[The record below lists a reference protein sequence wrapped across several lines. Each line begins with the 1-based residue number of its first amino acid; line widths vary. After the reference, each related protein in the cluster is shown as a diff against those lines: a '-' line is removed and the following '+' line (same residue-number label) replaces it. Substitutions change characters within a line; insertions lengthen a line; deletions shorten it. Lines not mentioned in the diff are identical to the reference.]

1 MAVFL
6 SPHQLAFI
14 FGLLGMP
21 TFYMIYKKKS
31 SEGYQSIPY
40 VAALCSSILFLYYGF
55 LKSVF
60 LIISINSIG
69 CAIESAYLIF
79 YLIYAPPKEKVNYLF
94 YMSNFSVP
102 VHHSAWRFSPLKSSY
117 KYTLYL
123 SISIKQYIQRN
134 TRFIKYSSSPVFRVL
149 TNKLLHLAEI
159 HSEVDTL
166 AQRGS
171 HWLGDVHHQLSNKGP
186 KRMTAVG
193 WICVAYNIATFAAPL
208 SIVRRVIKTKSVEF
222 MPFSLSL
229 SLTLCATSWFFYGL
243 FVKDYFI
250 ATPNV
255 LGFVFGIAQ
264 MILYFIYKNKKGNE
278 TKTKQHE
285 EFEGQCKEVSL
296 SSVDRK
302 DNINQPADIKEMM
315 KVIIV
320 DDQKPTE

>member
-14 FGLLGMP
+14 FGNIVSFLVFLSPLP

-79 YLIYAPPKEKVNYLF
+79 YLIYAPPKEKKFTVKLILLLNVGAIGLV
-94 YMSNFSVP
+94 M
-102 VHHSAWRFSPLKSSY
+102 
-117 KYTLYL
+117 
-123 SISIKQYIQRN
+123 
-134 TRFIKYSSSPVFRVL
+134 FI
-149 TNKLLHLAEI
+149 TNCLI
-159 HSEVDTL
+159 
-166 AQRGS
+166 
-171 HWLGDVHHQLSNKGP
+171 KGP

-315 KVIIV
+315 VIIV
-320 DDQKPTE
+320 DDQKPTESNEKNV

>member
-79 YLIYAPPKEKVNYLF
+79 YLIYAPPKEKGSSNIVVVLF
-94 YMSNFSVP
+94 
-102 VHHSAWRFSPLKSSY
+102 
-117 KYTLYL
+117 
-123 SISIKQYIQRN
+123 
-134 TRFIKYSSSPVFRVL
+134 FRVL
-149 TNKLLHLAEI
+149 TNKLLHLQKFTVKLILLLNVGAI
-159 HSEVDTL
+159 GLVMFITNCL
-166 AQRGS
+166 I
-171 HWLGDVHHQLSNKGP
+171 KGP

-320 DDQKPTE
+320 DDQKPTESNEKNV

>member
-1 MAVFL
+1 MREKSEEKKKTLKKKLRKEKTMAVFL

-79 YLIYAPPKEKVNYLF
+79 YLIYAPPKEKKFTVKLILLLNVGAIGLV
-94 YMSNFSVP
+94 M
-102 VHHSAWRFSPLKSSY
+102 
-117 KYTLYL
+117 
-123 SISIKQYIQRN
+123 
-134 TRFIKYSSSPVFRVL
+134 FI
-149 TNKLLHLAEI
+149 TNCLI
-159 HSEVDTL
+159 
-166 AQRGS
+166 
-171 HWLGDVHHQLSNKGP
+171 KGP

-208 SIVRRVIKTKSVEF
+208 SIV
-222 MPFSLSL
+222 
-229 SLTLCATSWFFYGL
+229 
-243 FVKDYFI
+243 
-250 ATPNV
+250 TPNV

-302 DNINQPADIKEMM
+302 DNINQPVDIKEMM